1 MSDGSI
7 VRSGTIQLTT
17 TCKAD
22 PDTMT
27 AILSVEGGKNHRFGY
42 TVNEDGTIDL
52 QPDAKE
58 SFVVRAIVPAFL
70 ETQLYGYG
78 QEPRWD
84 RWTVTKVSSRKTA
97 KELEEAVE
105 SSLSWTFE

>member
-7 VRSGTIQLTT
+7 VQSGTIQLTT
-17 TCKAD
+17 TCETDA
-22 PDTMT
+22 DTMT

-52 QPDAKE
+52 QPDAEE

-70 ETQLYGYG
+70 ETQLYGNG
-78 QEPRWD
+78 QKPRWD
-84 RWTVTKVSSRKTA
+84 SWTVTKVSSRKTA
-97 KELEEAVE
+97 KELEEAAN
-105 SSLSWTFE
+105 SSFSWTFE